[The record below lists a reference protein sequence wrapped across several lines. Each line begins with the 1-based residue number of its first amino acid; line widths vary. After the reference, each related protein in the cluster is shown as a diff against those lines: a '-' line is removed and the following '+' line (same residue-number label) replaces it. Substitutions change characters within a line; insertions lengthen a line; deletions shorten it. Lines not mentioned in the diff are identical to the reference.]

1 MRQTRLFILLILS
14 AFFMLSLE
22 SCKRGIS
29 VDEINAMQ
37 NGAQRDSATL
47 YYFTGLQKG
56 NLLIV
61 TDNFYINTQAK
72 SEFKGKKEIRPGD
85 DYEYPVDEYRGAQI
99 FAGDTLLV
107 VGGYKHQVFDNAK
120 KTSATKYRGFV
131 QIERISNGK
140 VNATGWVVGQHD
152 LCKLKAPK
160 TPEWWLYV
168 FNVASADLIASTII
182 VSLFFVILTL
192 IWQLV
197 YKLVIKFFVKS
208 EVFWKRAS
216 IATQYIFLISSAAL
230 AILLFLIQLND
241 ALTISLRFNVN
252 FFSHWSEYPLFLK
265 FVPFVLGIWL
275 ISGIGM
281 LWEMIAKFGTWWLV
295 IYYPGKVALGM
306 LVVGLVMV
314 AGWLIYFII
323 PGVIAL
329 LAIMMM
335 GKTDEM
341 TGGSLSRESSMPTMT
356 FKDADGGQHVS
367 GVDRDAANKR
377 IAERKANQ

>member
-1 MRQTRLFILLILS
+1 M
-14 AFFMLSLE
+14 
-22 SCKRGIS
+22 
-29 VDEINAMQ
+29 
-37 NGAQRDSATL
+37 
-47 YYFTGLQKG
+47 
-56 NLLIV
+56 
-61 TDNFYINTQAK
+61 
-72 SEFKGKKEIRPGD
+72 
-85 DYEYPVDEYRGAQI
+85 
-99 FAGDTLLV
+99 
-107 VGGYKHQVFDNAK
+107 
-120 KTSATKYRGFV
+120 
-131 QIERISNGK
+131 
-140 VNATGWVVGQHD
+140 NATGWVVGQHD